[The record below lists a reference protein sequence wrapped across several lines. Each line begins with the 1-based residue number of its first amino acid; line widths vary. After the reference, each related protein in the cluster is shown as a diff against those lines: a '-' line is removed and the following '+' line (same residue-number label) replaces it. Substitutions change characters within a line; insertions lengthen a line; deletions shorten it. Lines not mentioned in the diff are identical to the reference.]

1 MNITAFE
8 ENNGFTFR
16 GLNDGQYTME
26 IRSVTLAGIS
36 DPTVVDDIFV
46 LYTPGFFTWKVGG
59 CAGYSSVIDF
69 FR

>member
-36 DPTVVDDIFV
+36 EPTVVDEIFV
-46 LYTPGFFTWKVGG
+46 LYTPGFFTWKVGR
-59 CAGYSSVIDF
+59 CAGDSSVTA
-69 FR
+69 